1 MADTKDTNGKATR
14 SKDDSWVAAALKGM
28 PQLETWVKTHKVK
41 GADQQLFER
50 TSVPVSANVDPE
62 LGFAVVTAARGPSDS
77 QMKDGSLQYN
87 AWSATV
93 INGLHTAYS
102 MYLPEGYVFT
112 APSIGSRDGSSVSAK
127 LAEQTLVLSEFEQ
140 SMLALVQ
147 AGTIPLDAITP
158 DSVRQ
163 RVAALMAA

>member
-1 MADTKDTNGKATR
+1 MADSDKTNGKATR

-28 PQLETWVKTHKVK
+28 PQLETWVRTHKVK
-41 GADQQLFER
+41 GAEGALFER

-62 LGFAVVTAARGPSDS
+62 LGFAVVQAARGPNNS
-77 QMKDGSLQYN
+77 QMKDDSLQYN

-93 INGLHTAYS
+93 INGLYLAYNQF
-102 MYLPEGYVFT
+102 LPEGYVFT
-112 APSIGSRDGSSVSAK
+112 PPSIGSRDGSPISEK
-127 LAEQTLVLSEFEQ
+127 YKEQTLVLSEFEQ

-147 AGTIPLDAITP
+147 AGTIPLEAITP

-163 RVAALMAA
+163 RVAALMAV